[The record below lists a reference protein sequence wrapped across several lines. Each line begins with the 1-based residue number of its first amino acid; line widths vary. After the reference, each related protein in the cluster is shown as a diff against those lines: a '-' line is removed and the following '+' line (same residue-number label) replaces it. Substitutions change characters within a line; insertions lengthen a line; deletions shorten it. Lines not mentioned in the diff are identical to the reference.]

1 VLLPFIRRAIV
12 GSQVIRFF
20 FLSTAAERLQRH
32 WHAHMARCELKR
44 KRAEKRRL
52 AAAAA
57 AAKKEEDEGQVAS
70 RELGLHA
77 DAVAAFLQAVWRG
90 HMSRGYIKS
99 IKQRKVNVFG
109 LLSTSCIQRV

>member
-32 WHAHMARCELKR
+32 WHAHIARCGLKR

-52 AAAAA
+52 AASAAA
-57 AAKKEEDEGQVAS
+57 VKKEEEEGQVAS

-109 LLSTSCIQRV
+109 VSFDVLH